1 VLDERLRKLAR
12 EWAERTA
19 VEQGLPPKVTDVA
32 TLRRVARIL
41 GLEKAP
47 ERLR

>member
-1 VLDERLRKLAR
+1 VLDEKLRKLAQ

-32 TLRRVARIL
+32 VLRRVARIL
-41 GLEKAP
+41 GLDTDS
-47 ERLR
+47 ERLK